1 MLEARGQMAPAI
13 GPETLRAFAHAVRE
27 RLGLAQPGRRTEVLG
42 HRLRE
47 AMRMA
52 DWECDPAAFVIA
64 FASGS
69 DDEAISLAVADAI
82 TNQETSFFR
91 DVRQL
96 AAAMSELVPE
106 VMPSA
111 PGGEPL
117 RILSAGCST
126 GEEVYSLAMLLLDR
140 PQVLWG
146 RRAQLVGIDVSS
158 SALAVARSGCYR
170 IGAIARAGAGPG
182 DWERRYFTREDER
195 FTARPLL
202 RSMTRFARG
211 NLVAPRTLGALG
223 RFDLVVCRNV
233 LIYFDAETLARAVET
248 LVGLVRPGGALVLGH
263 AESGMATNIQ
273 GWMNRSPDLIWYRR
287 PEDA

>member
-1 MLEARGQMAPAI
+1 MLELRGQVPPAI

-27 RLGLAQPGRRTEVLG
+27 RLGLAQPGRRVDVLA

-47 AMRMA
+47 AMRIA
-52 DWECDPAAFVIA
+52 GWELDPAAFVLA
-64 FASGS
+64 FASAG
-69 DDEAISLAVADAI
+69 DDDPISLAVADAI

-96 AAAMSELVPE
+96 TAAMTDVVPE
-106 VMPSA
+106 VMPGA
-111 PGGEPL
+111 PGEPL

-126 GEEVYSLAMLLLDR
+126 GEEVFSLAMLLLDQ

-146 RRAQLVGIDVSS
+146 RRTQIVGVDVSD

-170 IGAIARAGAGPG
+170 VGALARAGAGPG
-182 DWERRYFTREDER
+182 DWERRYFTREGER
-195 FTARPLL
+195 FTARGLL

-211 NLVAPRTLGALG
+211 NIVSPRTLSGLG

-263 AESGMATNIQ
+263 AECGMAASIQ
-273 GWMNRSPDLIWYRR
+273 GWMNRSPELIWYRR